1 MSTISIVIADP
12 GEAFTD
18 NLCAGLKRRR
28 DINIID
34 CCRSGAKLMKLV
46 RSHSPDAVILNTIL
60 EDIDG
65 ITVLKRL
72 GRDRAGTAFIVCT
85 EIASDSAIC
94 RAAKYG
100 ADTFICKPVDI
111 DALYDT
117 VTEIVAFSKTH
128 KTQCLS
134 EPDGLDSAI
143 YENLLENGIS
153 TGCEGFR
160 LMWHAVRYIMCE
172 SPEKISMTK
181 QVYPELAREFGSTAE
196 RVERNIRSAIGR
208 AYSRGMLCEFSK
220 RPSNREFMMALAA
233 DVRKI
238 HL

>member
-1 MSTISIVIADP
+1 MSTINIVIADP

-18 NLCAGLKRRR
+18 NIRAGLRRRR
-28 DINIID
+28 DINIIG
-34 CCRSGAKLMKLV
+34 CCRSGAELIKLV
-46 RSHSPDAVILNTIL
+46 RSQRPDAVILNTIL

-72 GRDRAGTAFIVCT
+72 GSDRAGTAFIVCT

-117 VTEIVAFSKTH
+117 VTEIVAFSKTQEA
-128 KTQCLS
+128 QCLS
-134 EPDGLDSAI
+134 DSDGIDSAI

-160 LMWHAVRYIMCE
+160 LMRHAVRYILCE
-172 SPEKISMTK
+172 APDKISMTK
-181 QVYPELAREFGSTAE
+181 QLYPELARAFGSTAE

-208 AYSRGMLCEFSK
+208 AYSRGMLCEFAK
-220 RPSNREFMMALAA
+220 RPSNKEFMMALAA
-233 DVRKI
+233 DAMKI